1 MKRRAALVVIT
12 ICSFACCE
20 VSSVAQEQF
29 KKLSG
34 TEIRAKFTGMEFT
47 DEMHWG
53 EVYGANV
60 KLTSEEMGKK
70 RAGTWRIEKNQ
81 LCTDYGKD
89 TGTSCY
95 EVWVHPLRI
104 LNEASAGPEDARQK
118 SRWTQALKY
127 AVGWHQPAERL
138 KWSFQ
143 TNGVIAGTARKSA
156 ILNAQR
162 KARRMMTIG
171 GPVAGK

>member
-20 VSSVAQEQF
+20 DSSVAQEQF

-47 DEMHWG
+47 DEVHWG
-53 EVYGANV
+53 EVYGANG

-95 EVWVHPLRI
+95 EVWVSGKNVQLRI
-104 LNEASAGPEDARQK
+104 QDSP
-118 SRWTQALKY
+118 ALPLEG
-127 AVGWHQPAERL
+127 VLERP
-138 KWSFQ
+138 
-143 TNGVIAGTARKSA
+143 
-156 ILNAQR
+156 
-162 KARRMMTIG
+162 RRS
-171 GPVAGK
+171 P